1 MPDMPTRENGAKLD
15 RFFNKQSGSKAV
27 VVIPN
32 KDAVRDTSHPVAVI
46 NNDLVVSAK
55 IME

>member
-1 MPDMPTRENGAKLD
+1 MPTKENGAKLD

-32 KDAVRDTSHPVAVI
+32 KDDVRDTSHPVAVMS
-46 NNDLVVSAK
+46 NDWVVSAN